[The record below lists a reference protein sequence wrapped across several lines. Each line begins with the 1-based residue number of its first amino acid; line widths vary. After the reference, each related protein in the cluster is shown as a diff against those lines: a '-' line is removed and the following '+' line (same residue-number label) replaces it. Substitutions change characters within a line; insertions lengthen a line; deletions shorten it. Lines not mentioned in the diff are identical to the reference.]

1 MKIHELKILPQYF
14 KEVEENKKTFELR
27 KDDRDYKVGDVLLLK
42 EWNPNETYTTVDDEE
57 THYSGKKVV
66 RIITNILRD
75 IDPAIGISSL
85 DGYAILSIK
94 ELEYDVEMEWQSD
107 MIEWGEI
114 YCPFVDKT
122 VMTYYPNGCRAYDSI
137 TNPFLSED
145 GDVYYFKYDHDE
157 GGWCD
162 DCFTM
167 CCDVTDYINLKE
179 VLFY

>member
-42 EWNPNETYTTVDDEE
+42 EWNPNETYTAVDDEE

-85 DGYAILSIK
+85 DMFNAIAVRNFNKVKL
-94 ELEYDVEMEWQSD
+94 L
-107 MIEWGEI
+107 
-114 YCPFVDKT
+114 
-122 VMTYYPNGCRAYDSI
+122 
-137 TNPFLSED
+137 
-145 GDVYYFKYDHDE
+145 
-157 GGWCD
+157 
-162 DCFTM
+162 
-167 CCDVTDYINLKE
+167 
-179 VLFY
+179 